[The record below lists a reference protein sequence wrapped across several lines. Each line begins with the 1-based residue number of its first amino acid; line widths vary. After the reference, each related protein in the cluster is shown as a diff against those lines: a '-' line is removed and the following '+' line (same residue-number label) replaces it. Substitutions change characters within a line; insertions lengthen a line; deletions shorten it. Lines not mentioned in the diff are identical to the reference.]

1 MPLMGRRGERGE
13 VHANASWLFPAMA
26 VACFA
31 LSLSTYTWARPVP
44 GWGVGGETRRPH
56 HGDAAPPIRLTG
68 PAGGGDDE
76 LANAKPP
83 SLRTMHTAR
92 IIIFWLALASSDSPT
107 HADLD
112 ASYDVLAKPRATSL
126 GAQ

>member
-1 MPLMGRRGERGE
+1 MGRRGERGE
-13 VHANASWLFPAMA
+13 VHANASWLIPAMA

-83 SLRTMHTAR
+83 SLRTRPCTPH
-92 IIIFWLALASSDSPT
+92 ALSSGLHLPPLIRRRT
-107 HADLD
+107 LI
-112 ASYDVLAKPRATSL
+112 
-126 GAQ
+126 